1 MDRRGWVPFLILC
14 AGALALWPLRGAL
27 TAEGIA
33 ARSPRQ
39 AWLAAAFL
47 LALYAVKSL
56 SVAFPLSALE
66 AAGGMLFP
74 LPTALAVN
82 ACGVAVAQAVPY
94 LPPSQQIGHRLRRGR
109 GPGGALA
116 AGPAAA
122 GRPGGAAGAIPRVGG
137 TGAAGGERGRQ
148 GGVSAAAG
156 RRLPRG
162 SGEHVP
168 GGGRGPLAGL
178 FRRRT
183 AGQPAPGGL
192 RHPAGDGAV
201 GDRGRPFLA
210 FSRGRGAAD
219 GGLLG
224 AVEGLAPGLRNPF
237 F

>member
-94 LPPSQQIGHRLRRGR
+94 LLGRRQRGGLGALRERF
-109 GPGGALA
+109 PALA
-116 AGPAAA
+116 ALAPPAENGA
-122 GRPGGAAGAIPRVGG
+122 GRAVFLLRLGGASPGDLVSMYLGAAG
-137 TGAAGGERGRQ
+137 
-148 GGVSAAAG
+148 
-156 RRLPRG
+156 
-162 SGEHVP
+162 VP
-168 GGGRGPLAGL
+168 WRAY
-178 FRRRT
+178 F
-183 AGQPAPGGL
+183 
-192 RHPAGDGAV
+192 V
-201 GDRGRPFLA
+201 
-210 FSRGRGAAD
+210 

-224 AVEGLAPGLRNPF
+224 SLPRAASATLLGTALWEIGGDRFWLSLGAGGLLTAVSLVLWRAWRRG
-237 F
+237 

>member
-1 MDRRGWVPFLILC
+1 MDRRWWVPLLILC

-74 LPTALAVN
+74 LPAALAVN

-94 LPPSQQIGHRLRRGR
+94 LLGRRQRGGLGALRERF
-109 GPGGALA
+109 PALA
-116 AGPAAA
+116 ALAPPA
-122 GRPGGAAGAIPRVGG
+122 
-137 TGAAGGERGRQ
+137 
-148 GGVSAAAG
+148 
-156 RRLPRG
+156 
-162 SGEHVP
+162 VP
-168 GGGRGPLAGL
+168 WRAY
-178 FRRRT
+178 F
-183 AGQPAPGGL
+183 
-192 RHPAGDGAV
+192 V
-201 GDRGRPFLA
+201 
-210 FSRGRGAAD
+210 

-224 AVEGLAPGLRNPF
+224 SLPRAASATLLGTALWEIGGDRFWLSLGAGGLLTAVSLVLWRAWRRG
-237 F
+237 

>member
-74 LPTALAVN
+74 LPAALAVN

-94 LPPSQQIGHRLRRGR
+94 LLGRRQRGGLGALRERF
-109 GPGGALA
+109 PALA
-116 AGPAAA
+116 ALAPPAENGA
-122 GRPGGAAGAIPRVGG
+122 GRAVFLLRLGGASPGDLVSMYLGAAG
-137 TGAAGGERGRQ
+137 
-148 GGVSAAAG
+148 
-156 RRLPRG
+156 
-162 SGEHVP
+162 VP
-168 GGGRGPLAGL
+168 WRAY
-178 FRRRT
+178 F
-183 AGQPAPGGL
+183 
-192 RHPAGDGAV
+192 V
-201 GDRGRPFLA
+201 
-210 FSRGRGAAD
+210 

-224 AVEGLAPGLRNPF
+224 SLPRAASATLLGTALWEIGGDRFWLSLGAGGLLTAVSLVLWRAWRRG
-237 F
+237 

>member
-1 MDRRGWVPFLILC
+1 MDRRWWVPLLILC

-94 LPPSQQIGHRLRRGR
+94 LLGRRQRGGLGALRERF
-109 GPGGALA
+109 PALA
-116 AGPAAA
+116 ALAPPAENGA
-122 GRPGGAAGAIPRVGG
+122 GRAVFLLRLGGASPGDLVSMYLGAAG
-137 TGAAGGERGRQ
+137 
-148 GGVSAAAG
+148 
-156 RRLPRG
+156 
-162 SGEHVP
+162 VP
-168 GGGRGPLAGL
+168 WRAY
-178 FRRRT
+178 F
-183 AGQPAPGGL
+183 
-192 RHPAGDGAV
+192 V
-201 GDRGRPFLA
+201 
-210 FSRGRGAAD
+210 

-224 AVEGLAPGLRNPF
+224 SLPRAASATLLGTALWEIGGDRFWLSLGAGGLLTAVSLVLWRAWRRG
-237 F
+237 